1 MFFICFV
8 SIFIVYI
15 STYMSDSIHR
25 VRCLLILCIFMGL
38 ASPCPAQKTIK
49 GIILDT
55 DGTPLPGVSVTLPGS
70 LIGTQTNG
78 SGLFSLTIPATVL
91 AHIDTAHIQLRAT
104 FAGFTESQLQL
115 GNATLV
121 SAILVSPGG
130 FPFQWPPKTWSAAK
144 TLNRSYFDKCHTLSD
159 VDVKLT
165 LALGMAGYSD
175 QNYFAIPG
183 GYVLVTRLEQ
193 IDAQGNPL
201 KAAARW
207 QISTATPCFSLVAYL
222 KALLFATTG
231 FFRVTAFAVT
241 DQDFNPTG
249 QAPTRDQ
256 ALKWIGAPHLPVNAG
271 KIVFSKQHQVTALI
285 YEFRKPENG
294 DAVFLRPGELTAD
307 QHLNAAGLTAA
318 LAENK

>member
-1 MFFICFV
+1 MLGI
-8 SIFIVYI
+8 IRRLRY
-15 STYMSDSIHR
+15 
-25 VRCLLILCIFMGL
+25 LLILCICMGL
-38 ASPCPAQKTIK
+38 ASLCPAQKTIK
-49 GIILDT
+49 GIILDV
-55 DGTPLPGVSVTLPGS
+55 DGTPLAGVSVTLPGS
-70 LIGTQTNG
+70 MIGTQTNS
-78 SGLFSLTIPATVL
+78 SGLFSLTIPTTVL
-91 AHIDTAHIQLRAT
+91 AHIDTAHIQLRAA
-104 FAGFTESQLQL
+104 FAGFNASELQV
-115 GNATLV
+115 GNATSV
-121 SAILVSPGG
+121 AAILIAPGG
-130 FPFQWPPKTWSAAK
+130 FPFQWPPKSWSAAK
-144 TLNRSYFDKCHTLSD
+144 TLNRSYFEKCHTLSD

-165 LALGMAGYSD
+165 LALDMAGYSD

-193 IDAQGNPL
+193 IDEQGNPL

-241 DQDFNPTG
+241 DQDFNPTV

-271 KIVFSKQHQVTALI
+271 KTIFSKQHQVTALI

-294 DAVFLRPGELTAD
+294 DAEFLRPGDLTAD

-318 LAENK
+318 LTEKK